1 MAMTSNTST
10 TTASLS
16 IMVQVRRRSANH
28 QLQIA
33 RNGNNDDDEVQDNK
47 EDGDKGCPVY
57 VGCVARILDL
67 LSITYTPPCTST
79 VSLQKSASTPV
90 LLFGGKPGSKCS
102 AVQQH
107 C

>member
-1 MAMTSNTST
+1 M
-10 TTASLS
+10 
-16 IMVQVRRRSANH
+16 IQVRRRSANH
-28 QLQIA
+28 QPQVA

-79 VSLQKSASTPV
+79 VSL
-90 LLFGGKPGSKCS
+90 
-102 AVQQH
+102 
-107 C
+107 